1 MWRPFRARAHQNERT
16 LSQLSGRGAFIET
29 ETSVVLLSGG
39 GGGSS
44 RKEGG
49 CWNDE
54 DEEEGVNG
62 SGVRVEAAGGLFWL
76 ELFLASLTRSLHA
89 CRNVSRSKKASIVSA
104 TAMASFESPL
114 PTISFILCDNYKSC
128 TLNILRVF
136 LLDQY

>member
-1 MWRPFRARAHQNERT
+1 MAAFSRARAHQNERT

-39 GGGSS
+39 SGGSS

-62 SGVRVEAAGGLFWL
+62 SGVRVEAAGGLFL
-76 ELFLASLTRSLHA
+76 VGALLGISDE
-89 CRNVSRSKKASIVSA
+89 VSTCIQEC
-104 TAMASFESPL
+104 F
-114 PTISFILCDNYKSC
+114 
-128 TLNILRVF
+128 
-136 LLDQY
+136 

>member
-1 MWRPFRARAHQNERT
+1 MAAFSRARAHQNERT

-29 ETSVVLLSGG
+29 ETSVVLLSG

-62 SGVRVEAAGGLFWL
+62 SGVRVEAAGGLFL
-76 ELFLASLTRSLHA
+76 VGALLGISDE
-89 CRNVSRSKKASIVSA
+89 VS
-104 TAMASFESPL
+104 TCMQECF
-114 PTISFILCDNYKSC
+114 
-128 TLNILRVF
+128 
-136 LLDQY
+136 

>member
-1 MWRPFRARAHQNERT
+1 MWRPFRARAPIKNERT

-29 ETSVVLLSGG
+29 ETSVVLLSG

-62 SGVRVEAAGGLFWL
+62 SGVRVEAAGGLFL
-76 ELFLASLTRSLHA
+76 VGALLGISDE
-89 CRNVSRSKKASIVSA
+89 VS
-104 TAMASFESPL
+104 TCMQECF
-114 PTISFILCDNYKSC
+114 
-128 TLNILRVF
+128 
-136 LLDQY
+136 

>member
-1 MWRPFRARAHQNERT
+1 MAAFSRARAHQNERT

-62 SGVRVEAAGGLFWL
+62 SGVRVEAAGGLFL
-76 ELFLASLTRSLHA
+76 VGALLGISDE
-89 CRNVSRSKKASIVSA
+89 VSTCIQEC
-104 TAMASFESPL
+104 F
-114 PTISFILCDNYKSC
+114 
-128 TLNILRVF
+128 
-136 LLDQY
+136 